1 MAGRWPW
8 KSRDVGWM
16 QWYLVWLLRS
26 VRKPAEATG
35 VQYIYVER
43 DRESPCALQAVAT
56 GSAGSVLSDG
66 WRPCLCAQLWQPL
79 EGLGFC
85 LVSVCLPVP
94 PCSPGHGRS
103 MGLGS
108 GRNVVALSSR

>member
-1 MAGRWPW
+1 
-8 KSRDVGWM
+8 M
-16 QWYLVWLLRS
+16 QGYLVWLLCS

-35 VQYIYVER
+35 VQYIHVER

-85 LVSVCLPVP
+85 LVSVCLLCLPAVL
-94 PCSPGHGRS
+94 GTDGAWDLDLGGRWWP
-103 MGLGS
+103 
-108 GRNVVALSSR
+108 